1 MMTEAER
8 KARKKAYQAAYQKAK
23 KDGTWRPK
31 KALGKGRVI
40 DLAPVVIPEVE
51 PPAHEGPWEEIVMPY
66 LGTREEEG
74 AGGRAVGRKL
84 TPEEKRAAKTEW
96 QRRYRE
102 LKRLAAGKPKRGR
115 RKYATPEEAKEAA
128 RAYHRAY
135 GKKYR
140 ALKKSGEW
148 KPRSAKVAVQPSDN
162 GTALNNGCGGEGTR
176 RPTGGRVSKFATE
189 EERRAAKNEYNRKY
203 HLLRKTGLW
212 VRKNRVFSERVAKS
226 AGLKTEKERLAEE
239 MATPA
244 KRLFGSEA
252 EWLAAL
258 SARRGPQGS
267 RKKTP
272 EELREEQRV
281 YNREY
286 RRRRRA
292 EDLAR
297 KQQTWTAEEWEAWRA
312 KEANKGRGNP
322 AHFVK
327 EVVKVL
333 AETSKLNEEAVM
345 AHLLE
350 HGGVDFLTAGAEAIG
365 KDRAKRP
372 AMVKAA
378 ARAVAFYVDPDNAVM
393 FPERA

>member
-31 KALGKGRVI
+31 KELGKGRVI

-148 KPRSAKVAVQPSDN
+148 VPKSQKVQMSVVASPVEPKKVGRRSQY
-162 GTALNNGCGGEGTR
+162 
-176 RPTGGRVSKFATE
+176 ATE

-203 HLLRKTGLW
+203 HLLRTTGLW
-212 VRKNRVFSERVAKS
+212 VRKNRVFSDRVAKS

-258 SARRGPQGS
+258 SARRGTQGS

-292 EDLAR
+292 EDLTR

-327 EVVKVL
+327 EVVKFL
-333 AETSKLNEEAVM
+333 AETSKLKEEAVM